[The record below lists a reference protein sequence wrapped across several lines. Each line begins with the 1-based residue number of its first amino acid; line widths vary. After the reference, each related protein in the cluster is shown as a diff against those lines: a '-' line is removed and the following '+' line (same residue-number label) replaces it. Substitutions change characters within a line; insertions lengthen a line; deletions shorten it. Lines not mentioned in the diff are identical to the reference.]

1 MSADSLERVDVDDAV
16 VVDAP
21 ARPRSLRLLRLAVA
35 DAAAELDLDIDAVDS
50 ARIAV
55 DELAALLLA
64 TGSWSRLVVTIRCL
78 DGRLD
83 VSGAVHGPLGDIEP
97 VRVDRVV
104 DELLAMCVDEF
115 ELLEGPAFQFAI
127 TVGAATADG

>member
-1 MSADSLERVDVDDAV
+1 MSADSLDRVGVDDVV

-35 DAAAELDLDIDAVDS
+35 DAAAEMDLDIDGVDS

-64 TGSWSRLVVTIRCL
+64 TGRWSRLVVSIRCG

-83 VSGAVHGPLGDIEP
+83 VSGEVQGPLDAIEP

-104 DELLAMCVDEF
+104 DELLGMCVDEF
-115 ELLEGPAFQFAI
+115 ELLDGPAFRFAI
-127 TVGAATADG
+127 VVGAATPDE